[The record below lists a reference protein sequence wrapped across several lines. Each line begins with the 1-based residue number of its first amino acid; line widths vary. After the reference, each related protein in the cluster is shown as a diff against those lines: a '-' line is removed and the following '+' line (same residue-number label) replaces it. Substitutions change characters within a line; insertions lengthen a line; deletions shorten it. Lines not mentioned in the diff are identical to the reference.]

1 MPEHPEQYKSHLIEQ
16 AYLNVRPV
24 VRVRREDENYYM
36 TYKGGGM
43 MAREEYNLPLDADSY
58 AHLLQKADGNIITKR
73 RYLIPFH
80 AYTIELDVFE
90 GLFEGI
96 VVVDEAYSDFTKA
109 RPWRSRLAEF
119 PNIIVLNTMSK
130 AWGCAAIRLGMAFAS
145 KDIIDIFNKVKYPY
159 NVNDLTQ
166 NMAMKR
172 LSDSFEVE
180 KWVRTI
186 IDERDRMVMAF
197 RLLPICKK
205 VYPTDANFFLAKVSD
220 ATKIYNYLIDKGIVV
235 RNRTNVMLCDNCL
248 RITVGSKTENNELL
262 SALRQYF
269 D

>member
-1 MPEHPEQYKSHLIEQ
+1 MEIERKFLIQKMPEHPEQYKSHLIEQ

-96 VVVDEAYSDFTKA
+96 VVAEV
-109 RPWRSRLAEF
+109 EF
-119 PNIIVLNTMSK
+119 PSEDVTYDGRYHNSAMSRMKVEEIVEIQSL
-130 AWGCAAIRLGMAFAS
+130 LAS
-145 KDIIDIFNKVKYPY
+145 EGK
-159 NVNDLTQ
+159 
-166 NMAMKR
+166 
-172 LSDSFEVE
+172 
-180 KWVRTI
+180 
-186 IDERDRMVMAF
+186 
-197 RLLPICKK
+197 
-205 VYPTDANFFLAKVSD
+205 
-220 ATKIYNYLIDKGIVV
+220 
-235 RNRTNVMLCDNCL
+235 
-248 RITVGSKTENNELL
+248 
-262 SALRQYF
+262 
-269 D
+269 

>member
-1 MPEHPEQYKSHLIEQ
+1 MEIERKFLVPSLPCDLDSRSCHLIEQ

-96 VVVDEAYSDFTKA
+96 VVAEV
-109 RPWRSRLAEF
+109 EF
-119 PNIIVLNTMSK
+119 PSIEEAESFAVPKWFGEDVTYDGRYHNSAMSRMKVEEIVEIQS
-130 AWGCAAIRLGMAFAS
+130 
-145 KDIIDIFNKVKYPY
+145 
-159 NVNDLTQ
+159 
-166 NMAMKR
+166 
-172 LSDSFEVE
+172 LSSSEG
-180 KWVRTI
+180 K
-186 IDERDRMVMAF
+186 
-197 RLLPICKK
+197 
-205 VYPTDANFFLAKVSD
+205 
-220 ATKIYNYLIDKGIVV
+220 
-235 RNRTNVMLCDNCL
+235 
-248 RITVGSKTENNELL
+248 
-262 SALRQYF
+262 
-269 D
+269 

>member
-1 MPEHPEQYKSHLIEQ
+1 MEIERKFLIQKMPEHPEQYKSHLIEQ

-96 VVVDEAYSDFTKA
+96 VVAESFAAPEWFGEDVTYDGRYHNSAM
-109 RPWRSRLAEF
+109 SRMKVEEIVEIQSLLASEG
-119 PNIIVLNTMSK
+119 K
-130 AWGCAAIRLGMAFAS
+130 
-145 KDIIDIFNKVKYPY
+145 
-159 NVNDLTQ
+159 
-166 NMAMKR
+166 
-172 LSDSFEVE
+172 
-180 KWVRTI
+180 
-186 IDERDRMVMAF
+186 
-197 RLLPICKK
+197 
-205 VYPTDANFFLAKVSD
+205 
-220 ATKIYNYLIDKGIVV
+220 
-235 RNRTNVMLCDNCL
+235 
-248 RITVGSKTENNELL
+248 
-262 SALRQYF
+262 
-269 D
+269 